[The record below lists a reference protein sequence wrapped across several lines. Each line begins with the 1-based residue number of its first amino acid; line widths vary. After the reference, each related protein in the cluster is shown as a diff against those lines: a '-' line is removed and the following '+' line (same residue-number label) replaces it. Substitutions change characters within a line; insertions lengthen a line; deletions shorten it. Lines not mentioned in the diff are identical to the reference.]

1 MTVVVG
7 YEVDGVYRFAADT
20 RWTIGTTNRTVE
32 GSKLYRAGPWMFG
45 ESGDEALL
53 TTVRR
58 RLTLDKK
65 IRNRDLSYLQ
75 DVIHTTAKEY
85 KEECWILTYHPDFGV
100 NAISEAG
107 RVTPSTARYLAVG
120 SGAPY
125 VAAFINGL
133 DWNAFEGGSVVE
145 EIDAENRTITLH
157 PRSPSYF
164 RLDDIHVEAAI
175 ATAAWL
181 DTTVGGYELMVYE

>member
-20 RWTIGTTNRTVE
+20 RWVIEGSSHTIE

-45 ESGDEALL
+45 ESGTETVL
-53 TTVRR
+53 TCVRR
-58 RLTLDKK
+58 RLSLDKRL
-65 IRNRDLSYLQ
+65 RNRDLGYLQ
-75 DVIHTTAKEY
+75 DVIHATAKEY
-85 KEECWILTYHPDFGV
+85 KEDCWILTYHPDFGV

-107 RVTPSTARYLAVG
+107 RVTPRTARYLAVG
-120 SGAPY
+120 SGAVY

-133 DWNAFEGGSVVE
+133 DWNACEGGSVVE

-157 PRSPSYF
+157 PRGPPYF
-164 RLDDIHVEAAI
+164 QLDDLHVEGAI

-181 DTTVGGYELMVYE
+181 DTSVGGYELMVYE